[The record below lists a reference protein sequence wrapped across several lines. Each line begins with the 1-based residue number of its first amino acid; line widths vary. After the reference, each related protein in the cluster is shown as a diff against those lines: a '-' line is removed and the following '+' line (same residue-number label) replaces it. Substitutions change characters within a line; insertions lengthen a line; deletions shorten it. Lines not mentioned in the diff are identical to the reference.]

1 MRANV
6 RPENGR
12 GASAPVGSCVPCR
25 CSSRCPWRCMCC
37 RSNTSPYSAS
47 SLFRIS
53 SSARGCS
60 AAKGRAEELYYVPQ
74 RGQCGGADPQRAGVS
89 ALCRLQSARR
99 QGLSDANVPHHISR
113 VSVACIGATP
123 LSYDKGAF
131 PAMMREFHRPPLF
144 ANAARP
150 LLCLRPVTVWIRAH
164 LSRVKCGEN
173 CTLCRKQA
181 KISLRKGVNCKVKFS
196 HYLR

>member
-1 MRANV
+1 MSLNAGNA
-6 RPENGR
+6 
-12 GASAPVGSCVPCR
+12 GALIRSAPGRSFAFIVVGAPAFLLYAV
-25 CSSRCPWRCMCC
+25 CSR
-37 RSNTSPYSAS
+37 
-47 SLFRIS
+47 
-53 SSARGCS
+53 
-60 AAKGRAEELYYVPQ
+60 RAVKACLT
-74 RGQCGGADPQRAGVS
+74 RMFI
-89 ALCRLQSARR
+89 
-99 QGLSDANVPHHISR
+99 PHHISR

-131 PAMMREFHRPPLF
+131 PAMMREFHRPPPF

-150 LLCLRPVTVWIRAH
+150 LLCLRPVTVWICVH
-164 LSRVKCGEN
+164 LLRVKCGEN